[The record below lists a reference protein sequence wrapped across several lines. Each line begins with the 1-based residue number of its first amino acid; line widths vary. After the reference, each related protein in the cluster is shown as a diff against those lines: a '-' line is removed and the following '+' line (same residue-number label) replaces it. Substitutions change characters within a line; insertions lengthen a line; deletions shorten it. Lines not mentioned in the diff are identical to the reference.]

1 MYICYIRYNYQV
13 PKKGRYELYNNV
25 SIEYYGFRDEE
36 DGTLLLKEAEA
47 EALAIEK
54 EVEEWEQREA
64 MKRSINKV

>member
-1 MYICYIRYNYQV
+1 MYICCIRYDYQV
-13 PKKGRYELYNNV
+13 PKKGRYELYNNA

-64 MKRSINKV
+64 MKRSINTV